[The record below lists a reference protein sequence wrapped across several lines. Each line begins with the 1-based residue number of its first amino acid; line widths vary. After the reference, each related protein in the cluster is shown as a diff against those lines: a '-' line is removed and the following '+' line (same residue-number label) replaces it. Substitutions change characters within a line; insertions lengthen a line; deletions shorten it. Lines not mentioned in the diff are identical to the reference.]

1 MLDHEGG
8 ARARGWMGCL
18 WWGGGCLVPG
28 GRTSHERVKPSVQGL
43 MR

>member
-18 WWGGGCLVPG
+18 WWGGGMFG
-28 GRTSHERVKPSVQGL
+28 AWGKNFA
-43 MR
+43 